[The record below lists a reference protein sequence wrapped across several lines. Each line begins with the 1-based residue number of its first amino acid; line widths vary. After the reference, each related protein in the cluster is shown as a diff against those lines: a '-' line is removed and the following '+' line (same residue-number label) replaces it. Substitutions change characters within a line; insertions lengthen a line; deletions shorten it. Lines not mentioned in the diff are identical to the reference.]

1 MLSSNNDV
9 KNKEGRTMLD
19 DLASGFLYFSFAFFI
34 AVLTSYMIL
43 SSTQGPYIG
52 YRVPHYLIVF
62 VLTAF
67 LTTLVFVVAS
77 VIKYARKIIYALIC
91 SLISVTVSFYLYE
104 HYIIISRHLSALP
117 LPLII
122 ILSNGSHSTYVIDI
136 GQLSLIIAVILLY
149 VTRNPDKNASPKNIS
164 K

>member
-1 MLSSNNDV
+1 MSSDNNIG
-9 KNKEGRTMLD
+9 NKRGKAVPD

-52 YRVPHYLIVF
+52 YRVPHYLIVL

-77 VIKYARKIIYALIC
+77 VIKYAKKVIYALVF
-91 SLISVTVSFYLYE
+91 SLISVTISFYLYE
-104 HYIIISRHLSALP
+104 YYIIISRHLSALP

-122 ILSNGSHSTYVIDI
+122 ILSNGSHSTYVVDL
-136 GQLSLIIAVILLY
+136 GQISLIMAVLLVY
-149 VTRNPDKNASPKNIS
+149 VIRNFGKNASS
-164 K
+164 KTSE

>member
-1 MLSSNNDV
+1 MSSDNNIE
-9 KNKEGRTMLD
+9 NKRGKTMP
-19 DLASGFLYFSFAFFI
+19 DLTYGFLYFSFAFFI

-43 SSTQGPYIG
+43 SSTRGPYIG
-52 YRVPHYLIVF
+52 YRVPHHLIVL

-77 VIKYARKIIYALIC
+77 VIKYARKVIYALVF

-104 HYIIISRHLSALP
+104 YYIVISRHLSVLP

-122 ILSNGSHSTYVIDI
+122 ILSNEGHSTYAIDL
-136 GQLSLIIAVILLY
+136 GQISLIIAILLIY
-149 VTRNPDKNASPKNIS
+149 VIRNFSKNASPRTS
-164 K
+164 V